1 MGGRMVLGPLRSPAG
16 ASSLATVVVIL
27 FRRGAAKMAR
37 RRVHKEGWR
46 DAIPF

>member
-1 MGGRMVLGPLRSPAG
+1 MGGRMVFG
-16 ASSLATVVVIL
+16 AAAQPSGSKLPRHGGSYF
-27 FRRGAAKMAR
+27 FRRCTAKMAR